1 MSMYLNINHLFQE
14 EQELKYLIKN
24 DNEFDRYS
32 WWQHSLQVIR
42 CISSNKQDIISNQT
56 IYHQIRTKQFVE

>member
-32 WWQHSLQVIR
+32 WWQYSLQVIR
-42 CISSNKQDIISNQT
+42 CISSNKQNIISNQT

>member
-1 MSMYLNINHLFQE
+1 MYLNINHLFQE

-32 WWQHSLQVIR
+32 WWQHNLQVIR
-42 CISSNKQDIISNQT
+42 CISSNEQNIISNQT